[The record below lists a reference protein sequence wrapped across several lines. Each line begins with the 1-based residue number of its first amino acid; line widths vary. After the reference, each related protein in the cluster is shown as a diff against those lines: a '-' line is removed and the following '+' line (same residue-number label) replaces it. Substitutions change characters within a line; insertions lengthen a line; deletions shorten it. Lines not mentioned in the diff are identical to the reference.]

1 MTATAA
7 GFDPVPSW
15 TRVPDVA
22 VVAVEDLDAGN
33 APLGVP
39 VATSGAVPPVLG
51 VDRGDLAGA
60 EFTGQLGQ
68 ALALPQPGGA
78 ALVAVGVG
86 DPAELDGDRLRDA
99 AAAYAVATGAGER
112 LVLMLDALPAVPPE
126 IAGQAAVEGALLARY
141 RFEELK
147 KHGTPPVVAL
157 TLVAAEGDV
166 QAMRRGARRGLAY
179 ARAAALA
186 RDLANSPPSLLTAE
200 RLGGVAAQLG
210 ADRGLSVEVYD
221 RDALIELGCGG
232 LLGVNAGS
240 ADEPRMIKLRYR
252 PGDDPDVPRLTLVGK
267 GIMYDSGGI
276 SLKPADAVHAT
287 MKNDMSGAGAILA
300 AMTMLRELDCPVAVT
315 GYLMCTDN
323 MPSGTALKLGDVL
336 TIRGGTTVEVV
347 NADAEGRLVMADAL
361 VLATEE
367 PVDAI
372 VDIATLTGACLR
384 ALGAQ
389 VAGVFGNDQDL
400 VDQVRAAAAR
410 VDEPVWQLPMARRY
424 RGEMD
429 SDVADLK
436 NMGGANAAAIHA
448 ALFLEEFVAGTPW
461 AHVDIA
467 GTAQNDKPRTW
478 YPQGCT
484 GFGARLLLDL
494 ALAFQRPQ
502 PAPLAAKEQ
511 A

>member
-1 MTATAA
+1 MTATAT

-15 TRVPDVA
+15 TRVPEVT
-22 VVAVEDLDAGN
+22 VVAAGDLDAAD
-33 APLGVP
+33 APMGVL
-39 VATSGAVPPVLG
+39 VAASGAVPQALG

-60 EFTGQLGQ
+60 GFTGGIGQ
-68 ALALPQPGGA
+68 TLALPRPGGP
-78 ALVAVGVG
+78 ALIAVGVG
-86 DPAELDGDRLRDA
+86 DPAELDADLLRDA
-99 AAAYAVATGAGER
+99 AAAYARAAGAAGR
-112 LVLMLDALPAVPPE
+112 LVLALDGATGVPPE
-126 IAGQAAVEGALLARY
+126 TAGQAAVEGALLARY
-141 RFEELK
+141 RFEVLK
-147 KHGTPPVVAL
+147 KEPAPPVTAL

-166 QAMRRGARRGLAY
+166 QAVRRGVRRGLAY

-186 RDLANSPPSLLTAE
+186 RDLANAPPSLLTAE
-200 RLGGVAAQLG
+200 RLGGVAARLG
-210 ADRGLSVEVYD
+210 ADSGLSVDVYD
-221 RDALIELGCGG
+221 RDALTELGCGG

-252 PGDDPDVPRLTLVGK
+252 PEGDPDVPRLTLVGK

-287 MKNDMSGAGAILA
+287 MKNDMSGAAAILA
-300 AMTMLRELDCPVAVT
+300 AMALLGELDCPVAVT

-323 MPSGTALKLGDVL
+323 MPSGSAVKLGDVL
-336 TIRGGTTVEVV
+336 TMRGGTTVEVV

-389 VAGVFGNDQDL
+389 IAGVFGNDQGL
-400 VDQVRAAAAR
+400 VDQVRAAAVR

-424 RGEMD
+424 RAEMD
-429 SDVADLK
+429 SDVADIK

-461 AHVDIA
+461 AHIDIA

-494 ALAFQRPQ
+494 ALAFQRPE
-502 PAPLAAKEQ
+502 PDPLAAKERS
-511 A
+511 

>member
-51 VDRGDLAGA
+51 VDRGDLAEA

-68 ALALPQPGGA
+68 VLALPQPGAG

-99 AAAYAVATGAGER
+99 AAAYAVATGAGGR

-166 QAMRRGARRGLAY
+166 QAMQRGARRGLAY

-186 RDLANSPPSLLTAE
+186 RDLANSPPSRLTAE

-210 ADRGLSVEVYD
+210 ADSGLSVEVYD

-276 SLKPADAVHAT
+276 SLKPADAVHST

-389 VAGVFGNDQDL
+389 IAGVFGNDQGL